1 MSFQE
6 NPETQRLHVES
17 NNFAMVCAMSQ
28 SNLVRIG
35 KKPIMNYVTA
45 CVTLFNSGNGEVMV
59 RARGQAIEKAIDT
72 VQLLRHSFLKYV
84 LVKSINVGSEDVTRY
99 DGTRGNISTIEILLS
114 RGGEEEEDEGE
125 FEEDESVETQQT
137 TTP

>member
-1 MSFQE
+1 MEESHHLKIPGHQHSSQVIQQKQTMVRIMSE
-6 NPETQRLHVES
+6 
-17 NNFAMVCAMSQ
+17 Q

-72 VQLLRHSFLKYV
+72 VQMLKRSFLKDAMI
-84 LVKSINVGSEDVTRY
+84 KSINLGSEDVTRF
-99 DGTRGNISTIEILLS
+99 DGTRGNISIIEITLS
-114 RGGEEEEDEGE
+114 REGEDEDEEDYEEEETVQAE
-125 FEEDESVETQQT
+125 
-137 TTP
+137 

>member
-1 MSFQE
+1 
-6 NPETQRLHVES
+6 
-17 NNFAMVCAMSQ
+17 MVYAMSKPDLQ
-28 SNLVRIG
+28 PNLVRIG

-72 VQLLRHSFLKYV
+72 VQMLRRSFLKNV
-84 LVKSINVGSEDVTRY
+84 LVKGITLGSEDVTRY

-114 RGGEEEEDEGE
+114 HGAEDDEEEID
-125 FEEDESVETQQT
+125 DESSDTEITEQ
-137 TTP
+137 PAES

>member
-1 MSFQE
+1 MSEPPPQ
-6 NPETQRLHVES
+6 P
-17 NNFAMVCAMSQ
+17 
-28 SNLVRIG
+28 NLVRIG

-72 VQLLRHSFLKYV
+72 VQMLRRSFLKDV
-84 LVKSINVGSEDVTRY
+84 LVKNVAVGSEDVTRY

-114 RGGEEEEDEGE
+114 HGEEEEEGD
-125 FEEDESVETQQT
+125 FEEDEAVEAEAAEQ
-137 TTP
+137 PSNP